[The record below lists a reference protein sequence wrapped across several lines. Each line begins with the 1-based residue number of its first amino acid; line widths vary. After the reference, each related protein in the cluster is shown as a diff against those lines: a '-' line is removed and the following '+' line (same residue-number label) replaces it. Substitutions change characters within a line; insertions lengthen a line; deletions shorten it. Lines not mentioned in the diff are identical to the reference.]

1 MKMIMLII
9 FIVKYKKLK
18 NKTVTSKSFECKT
31 KIIEN
36 TPNNN
41 NIIDPGVLVPL
52 KYSSNI

>member
-1 MKMIMLII
+1 MIMLII